1 MSKYFSEYK
10 ESIKFVGPLNPTEFK
25 FHDECKEVGRITVKD
40 GRMSFTGEVDESAKV
55 FFDYLC
61 NHFPQLKGED
71 NA

>member
-1 MSKYFSEYK
+1 MSDYYREYK
-10 ESIKFVGPLNPTEFK
+10 ESIKFAQPAEPTTFA
-25 FHDECKEVGRITVKD
+25 FYDYSKEVGRITIKD

-61 NHFPQLKGED
+61 NHFPQRKGED